1 MAFNLRQF
9 GLEDKEIRVP
19 LENTWHKMA
28 GYAIV

>member
-9 GLEDKEIRVP
+9 GLEDKEIRGP